1 MIEQVSA
8 LKRKIEAG
16 QAEVER
22 LQAIH
27 ADLSE
32 QAAARSAE
40 RGALEAELAQVNE
53 QLQTVELDRLVGRAV
68 NEKVAGKAS
77 ALAEELKGRIAAVDM
92 APAKNSTAV
101 AGLIDQEKAALKELG
116 KELAA
121 ATKTHYLELARAEAE
136 NYESL
141 LKQVE
146 ESAMKLYA
154 LCRLSDKAF
163 IFRDTDPLMA
173 PRLVIDSKMFPQDVL
188 ACSEKLH
195 QYGSPVHMYV
205 QYRDKAKAAE
215 AVFKAEVESA

>member
-1 MIEQVSA
+1 MIEQISA

-16 QAEVER
+16 HAEISR
-22 LQAIH
+22 LEGIH

-40 RGALEAELAQVNE
+40 RGALESELAQVNE
-53 QLQTVELDRLVGRAV
+53 QLQAIELDKLVGRPIDKKAFD
-68 NEKVAGKAS
+68 KAS
-77 ALAEELKGRIAAVDM
+77 ALAKELESRIAAVDM
-92 APAKNSTAV
+92 APAKNSAAV

-121 ATKTHYLELARAEAE
+121 ATKAHYLELARAEAE
-136 NYESL
+136 NYEGL

-146 ESAMKLYA
+146 ASVMKLYA

-163 IFRDTDPLMA
+163 VFRDTDPLLA
-173 PRLVIDSKMFPQDVL
+173 PRLVLDSKMFPQDVL
-188 ACSEKLH
+188 ACADNAH
-195 QYGSPVHMYV
+195 QYGSSIHMFV

-215 AVFKAEVESA
+215 GVFKAEVEAA

>member
-40 RGALEAELAQVNE
+40 RGALESELAQVNE
-53 QLQTVELDRLVGRAV
+53 QLQAIELDRLVSRKV
-68 NEKVAGKAS
+68 DEKAAGKAS

-92 APAKNSTAV
+92 APAKNSAAV

-121 ATKTHYLELARAEAE
+121 ATKAHYLELARAEADV
-136 NYESL
+136 YAGL
-141 LKQVE
+141 LRQVE
-146 ESAMKLYA
+146 ESAARLGA
-154 LCRLSDKAF
+154 LCRLSGEAF
-163 IFRDTDPLMA
+163 VFRDTDSMLA
-173 PRLVIDSKMFPQDVL
+173 PRLVLDGKMFPQGVL
-188 ACSEKLH
+188 ACADRAHEH
-195 QYGSPVHMYV
+195 GSGVHAFV
-205 QYRDKAKAAE
+205 QFRDMEKAAE
-215 AVFKAEVESA
+215 AVFTAQIDAA